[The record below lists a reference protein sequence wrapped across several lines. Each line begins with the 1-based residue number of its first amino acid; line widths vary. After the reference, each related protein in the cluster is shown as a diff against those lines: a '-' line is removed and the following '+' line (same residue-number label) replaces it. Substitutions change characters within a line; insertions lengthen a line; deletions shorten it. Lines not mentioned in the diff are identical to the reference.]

1 MSSFASRVAPFV
13 VSALWLVFAGSGC
26 AQGVGVVVAE
36 APRQGSQVLQTPG
49 DPLAGWVPSEKQQ
62 AVLDSLPKTV
72 EEQRKELLRLARIP
86 LPTYEERERFLAL
99 KGWGFPKQP
108 RHPLRDNELFLI
120 DYYKSLGNPS
130 QADLDELIASLKTRM
145 IHLKGGKFIMGD
157 FGPMVTREK
166 LTLSGQS
173 DNPPHDVEL
182 SGYSIMKGRVTYGE
196 YDLYLRTNGRSVI
209 DGLKTATQVR
219 PGYVVGSVQW
229 ADADGY
235 CRWLAQVT
243 GKPFALTTEAQW
255 EYAAREGGKL
265 IAHPMYHWK
274 GMKWQNKYQPVY
286 GEVDRMQEII
296 HAKAGKSND
305 VLSPRPPSLNG
316 ENRIGMQDVTS
327 GASREW
333 MADWYDKDYYLVS
346 PKRNPTGPATGKQ
359 RVTRT
364 GAYEYGQTVMNR
376 EGGNEETK
384 NIAAEFRC
392 VLNDP
397 KPWK

>member
-1 MSSFASRVAPFV
+1 MAMSMRFNRMLPVV
-13 VSALWLVFAGSGC
+13 VSAIGLTFAGLGC
-26 AQGVGVVVAE
+26 AQSSGGMVTE
-36 APRQGSQVLQTPG
+36 PAPRSGGTVQKLA
-49 DPLAGWVPSEKQQ
+49 DPLAGWGPDEEQK
-62 AVLDSLPKTV
+62 AVLERLPKTV
-72 EEQRKELLRLARIP
+72 EEQRQELLRIARIP
-86 LPTYEERERFLAL
+86 LPSYEERLMLEYLT
-99 KGWGFPKQP
+99 GSIFPEK
-108 RHPLRDNELFLI
+108 HPLRRNEEFLL
-120 DYYKSLGNPS
+120 DYYKSLGKPS
-130 QADLDELIASLKTRM
+130 QAELDELIASLKTRL

-157 FGPMVTREK
+157 FGPLVFKDK
-166 LTLSGQS
+166 LTLSGES
-173 DNPPHDVEL
+173 DNPAHEVEL
-182 SGYSIMKGRVTYGE
+182 DAYSIMKGRVTYAE
-196 YDLYLRTNGRSVI
+196 FDLYLRANGRSVLEVQ
-209 DGLKTATQVR
+209 DNTYFRR
-219 PGYVVGSVQW
+219 PGYVVSGLQW

-286 GEVDRMQEII
+286 GEVDRIQPTIW
-296 HAKAGKSND
+296 AKAGKRTTFF
-305 VLSPRPPSLNG
+305 SPRPPSLNG

-333 MADWYDKDYYLVS
+333 MADWYGKDYYLVS

-364 GAYEYGQTVMNR
+364 GAYEYGQTVMDR
-376 EGGNEETK
+376 EGDNEELK
-384 NIAAEFRC
+384 NKTAEFRC

>member
-1 MSSFASRVAPFV
+1 M
-13 VSALWLVFAGSGC
+13 
-26 AQGVGVVVAE
+26 
-36 APRQGSQVLQTPG
+36 
-49 DPLAGWVPSEKQQ
+49 
-62 AVLDSLPKTV
+62 
-72 EEQRKELLRLARIP
+72 
-86 LPTYEERERFLAL
+86 
-99 KGWGFPKQP
+99 
-108 RHPLRDNELFLI
+108 I
-120 DYYKSLGNPS
+120 DYYKSLGTPS
-130 QADLDELIASLKTRM
+130 QAELDELIASLKTRM
-145 IHLKGGKFIMGD
+145 IYLKGGKFIMGD
-157 FGPMVTREK
+157 FGPLVFKDK
-166 LTLSGQS
+166 LTLSGES

-182 SGYSIMKGRVTYGE
+182 SAYSIMKGRVTYAE
-196 YDLYLRTNGRSVI
+196 FDLYLRANGRSVLEVQR
-209 DGLKTATQVR
+209 GPYLRR

-296 HAKAGKSND
+296 HARAGKETN
-305 VLSPRPPSLNG
+305 LSLPYPPSLNG
-316 ENRIGMQDVTS
+316 ENRIGMQDVT
-327 GASREW
+327 GGGSREW

-364 GAYEYGQTVMNR
+364 GAYEYGQTVMDR
-376 EGGNEETK
+376 EGDNEELK
-384 NIAAEFRC
+384 NKTASFRC
-392 VLNDP
+392 ALNDP
-397 KPWK
+397 KQWK